1 MSVKAKLYVAN
12 VAISQINEDA
22 TPKTGTVNMQ
32 AVSRGE
38 ENKEWASYTPSANF
52 AMTINGSA
60 LGWFIPRIGKELI
73 VTLEDAPV
81 ESTE

>member
-1 MSVKAKLYVAN
+1 MSVRAKLYVAN
-12 VAISQINEDA
+12 VAISRIGEDA
-22 TPKTGTVNMQ
+22 SPQTGTVSMQ

-38 ENKEWASYTPSANF
+38 ENKEWSAYTPSADF
-52 AMTINGSA
+52 KMTINGSA
-60 LGWFIPRIGKELI
+60 LEWFIPRIGKELF